1 MEQWISML
9 RCHYNWC
16 LRDRIGQYNQ
26 QFIQG
31 EYSDLRTKAA
41 ASPLTCFVS
50 KNGATGEPW
59 KEAKNLN
66 NPRRSAGD
74 IQITALPQLKTA
86 LSLVRRD

>member
-16 LRDRIGQYNQ
+16 LGDRISQYNQ

-31 EYSDLRTKAA
+31 EYSDLRTKAP

-59 KEAKNLN
+59 KDAKSSK
-66 NPRRSAGD
+66 NPRRSE
-74 IQITALPQLKTA
+74 
-86 LSLVRRD
+86 S